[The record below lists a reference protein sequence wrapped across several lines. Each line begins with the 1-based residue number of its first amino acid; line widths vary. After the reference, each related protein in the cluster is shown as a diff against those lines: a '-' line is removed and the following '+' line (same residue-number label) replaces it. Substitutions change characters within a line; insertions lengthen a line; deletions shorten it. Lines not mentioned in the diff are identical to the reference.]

1 MSKSL
6 NISLPWEDVKE
17 KLLESDPY
25 LTEEDLEYK
34 EGQEEELLE
43 RLAKKMGRTPE
54 HVKGWIESV
63 AFTEGRA
70 G

>member
-1 MSKSL
+1 MSTSL

-25 LTEEDLEYK
+25 LTEEDLDYT

>member
-1 MSKSL
+1 MTTSL
-6 NISLPWEDVKE
+6 NINLPWDEVKE
-17 KLLESDPY
+17 KLLESEPL
-25 LTEEDLEYK
+25 LTDKDLDYTPGK
-34 EGQEEELLE
+34 EEELLD
-43 RLAKKMGRTPE
+43 RLAKKMDRSRE

>member
-1 MSKSL
+1 MTTSL
-6 NISLPWEDVKE
+6 NINLPWEEVKE

-25 LTEEDLEYK
+25 LTEEDLYYE
-34 EGQEEELLE
+34 EGKEEELLE